1 MFEVHCSIS
10 GLRYLQQANE
20 VLVTAARRR
29 GKRSRMS
36 ATVNPRH
43 MAGASCRRVL
53 QAQCVGVYFQVDTN
67 AKVNGIDILLVGPYD
82 LNNGVGHPVTG
93 HFAPELKDIERV
105 KETAANAGKKP
116 GIYATSEDQ
125 ARAYGDQAF
134 DSVRSMATRRNLRS
148 FLLMILLRSR
158 WLPTWL

>member
-1 MFEVHCSIS
+1 M
-10 GLRYLQQANE
+10 
-20 VLVTAARRR
+20 
-29 GKRSRMS
+29 
-36 ATVNPRH
+36 
-43 MAGASCRRVL
+43 
-53 QAQCVGVYFQVDTN
+53 
-67 AKVNGIDILLVGPYD
+67 NGIDVLLVEPYD
-82 LNNGVGHPVTG
+82 LNNGIGHPVTG
-93 HFAPELKDIERV
+93 HFAPELEDIERV

-158 WLPTWL
+158 WLPTVVIMPIFMFHSLKVAKCGCGHAAFEGWSELDRKHGL